1 MATIFAYV
9 LLPLITYHYINK
21 LSVSKY
27 AWNDMMLRHAL
38 LTLAMI
44 EVSGKAYVKNTY
56 TQYC

>member
-1 MATIFAYV
+1 MATICAYI

-27 AWNDMMLRHAL
+27 AWNDIFLRHAL

-44 EVSGKAYVKNTY
+44 EVSGSVQVRKKI
-56 TQYC
+56 Q